1 MAASRD
7 PFVDDI
13 VAMTRQAARD
23 GLPLTTVFADLR
35 LVLDL
40 APSDDI
46 PAPLLRACAS
56 SWARTQ
62 QELSA
67 GPRSGLGGVRTCSR
81 GDLESLLWGAPGS
94 PADELPSS
102 LVVVELRSSRLA
114 ASTALLGPEDLLH
127 ATAQLLS
134 ALLDCSSERVML
146 VREDGEPERPWWVAG
161 LVTGDDERVDR
172 AVTRVT
178 ALASV
183 NEDLVVS
190 VHRLSGHPDG
200 VLSSLR
206 CFLDARD

>member
-1 MAASRD
+1 M
-7 PFVDDI
+7 DDI

-40 APSDDI
+40 EPSDDI

-67 GPRSGLGGVRTCSR
+67 GPRSGLAGVRTGSR
-81 GDLESLLWGAPGS
+81 GDVESLLWGALGG
-94 PADELPSS
+94 PAEELPGW
-102 LVVVELRSSRLA
+102 LVVVELRSPQPA
-114 ASTALLGPEDLLH
+114 ASTALLGAEDLLQ
-127 ATAQLLS
+127 AAAQLLS
-134 ALLDCSSERVML
+134 ALLDGSSERVML
-146 VREDGEPERPWWVAG
+146 VREDGEPERSSWVAG
-161 LVTGDDERVDR
+161 LVTGDDERVQR

-183 NEDLVVS
+183 NDDLVVT
-190 VHRLSGHPDG
+190 VHRLGGHPDG

-206 CFLDARD
+206 GLLDRP